1 VNGKRILVTGA
12 ASGTGAATAKELLR
26 RGASVVAVDRD
37 ADGLERVTRGVA
49 EATAVT
55 LDLTD
60 RGAIRSEL
68 GGLELDGVANVAGLG
83 PDDPNVRRA
92 FQVNLQAPLLV
103 LQAVHERL
111 SPGAAVVNVASIV
124 AGLSDDRFD
133 ELLDDPLADDL
144 LDQVQEAIADGA
156 GAYTYSKR
164 AILRESGR
172 LAVEWAPDVRVN
184 TISPGLID
192 TPMGERSLQL
202 PWTQKLSSR
211 IPLGRHGDPA
221 EVARTIAFLLSE
233 DASYVSGVDIAVD
246 GAYTAFQT
254 RRAAARAA
262 G

>member
-1 VNGKRILVTGA
+1 MSSRKYLVTGA
-12 ASGTGAATAKELLR
+12 ASGMGAATAAVLLE
-26 RGASVVAVDRD
+26 RGAEVVAVDRD
-37 ADGLERVTRGVA
+37 ADGLERSLAGA
-49 EATAVT
+49 SGATPVT

-60 RGAIRSEL
+60 PDAIRSEL

-83 PDDPNVRRA
+83 PDDPNVRRS
-92 FQVNLQAPLLV
+92 FQVNLQAPLRV
-103 LQAVHERL
+103 LDAVRDGL
-111 SPGAAVVNVASIV
+111 RPNAAVVNVASIV

-133 ELLDDPLADDL
+133 ELLEDPLADDL
-144 LDQVQEAIADGA
+144 LDQVEGVISDGA

-164 AILRESGR
+164 AILRESKR

-221 EVARTIAFLLSE
+221 EVARTIAFLLGD
-233 DASYVSGVDIAVD
+233 DASYVSGVDIPID
-246 GAYTAFQT
+246 GAYTAYQA
-254 RRAAARAA
+254 RRSAARAA
-262 G
+262 S